1 VASFQKALHAAGA
14 QFVLTSLWKVDD
26 SATRELMLEFY
37 AGLWSERLAPPQ
49 ALARAKSKLRERRAP
64 PRDWAGWTLSSL

>member
-1 VASFQKALHAAGA
+1 MPVRRASGYAASEA
-14 QFVLTSLWKVDD
+14 CWIRFADD

-64 PRDWAGWTLSSL
+64 ARDWAGWTLSSL